1 MENFEMNQYEIIN
14 NTIDLYKLLQSI
26 KNANGNTE
34 NKILDYELKI
44 TRVKLEKFG
53 FNLHDLELP
62 NIG

>member
-1 MENFEMNQYEIIN
+1 MNQYEIIN

-53 FNLHDLELP
+53 MNLHDLEFP

>member
-53 FNLHDLELP
+53 MNLHDLEFP

>member
-53 FNLHDLELP
+53 
-62 NIG
+62 IAKYKIRM